1 MLATLFVDFLHIN
14 VPNIILFTFLRTDY
28 FSLSILDAYRKI
40 IVELIIS
47 PSSVI
52 LPYRLISY
60 AIPSSHTAC
69 VARSTKSACG

>member
-1 MLATLFVDFLHIN
+1 MTLYARGGTMGKPNRHIQLRKNYPFARLHR
-14 VPNIILFTFLRTDY
+14 FT
-28 FSLSILDAYRKI
+28 RKI